1 MKKEKKC
8 QRRLSQQD
16 IVMILQALERTG
28 RKIKKAMK
36 SLECQADKYF
46 SSIEDFGR
54 LLKR

>member
-36 SLECQADKYF
+36 SLECHADKYF